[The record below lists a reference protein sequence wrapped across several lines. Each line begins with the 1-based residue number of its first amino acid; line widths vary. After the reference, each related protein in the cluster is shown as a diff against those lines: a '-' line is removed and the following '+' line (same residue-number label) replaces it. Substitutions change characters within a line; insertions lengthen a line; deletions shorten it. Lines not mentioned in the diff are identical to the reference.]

1 MKIAYIGIDLM
12 IPVLKMLVDFGCEVL
27 EIFTCKTD
35 NFTEFNTEIVRY
47 AESHEIQYTV
57 ERITKDD
64 FSRLKSKGCE
74 AVICAGYYHKIPVC
88 EDVPTVNVHPSYL
101 PYGKGSWPMPYYI
114 LDRKKNGG
122 ISVHKIAE
130 GFDEGDI
137 LFRREFPLTNNDN
150 LQTYMEKAMSAI
162 EPDLK
167 KLSDNFLNHYN
178 SAFPQEN
185 GGCYLETPTKDMFT
199 VDASTDVTTADR
211 VFRAFYGYECYYRD
225 GIKEYILIKP
235 KAVNK
240 SNYKSDGNTVAF
252 VLDGGFAVC
261 KKEHVYLVN

>member
-12 IPVLKMLVDFGCEVL
+12 FPVLKMLVNFGCEVL

-101 PYGKGSWPMPYYI
+101 PYGKGAWPMPYYI
-114 LDRKKNGG
+114 LEGKNFGG

-137 LFRREFPLTNNDN
+137 LFRREFSLTDNDS
-150 LQTYMEKAMSAI
+150 LQTYMEKALSSI

-167 KLSDNFLNHYN
+167 KLSEDFAKYYSL
-178 SAFPQEN
+178 AIPQGS
-185 GGCYLETPTKDMFT
+185 GGCYLKAPSEDMFT
-199 VDASTDVTTADR
+199 VDANTSVKSADR
-211 VFRAFYGYECYYRD
+211 IFRAFYGYECYYRD
-225 GIKEYILIKP
+225 KEKTYLMLMP
-235 KAVNK
+235 EAVLFDK
-240 SNYKSDGNTVAF
+240 FVSCESTVCFKLKDGY
-252 VLDGGFAVC
+252 AVC
-261 KKEHVYLVN
+261 EKERVYVIE